1 MPRVKLF
8 IKEILIHEKEIDM
21 PDHLYQ
27 DYLNDELCLDSYIA
41 DQMDDTTVTESY
53 DWIHGEIEKA

>member
-21 PDHLYQ
+21 PDVLYQ
-27 DYLNDELCLDSYIA
+27 DYLNDELCVDSYVA
-41 DQMDDTTVTESY
+41 DQMDDTTVVESY
-53 DWIHGEIEKA
+53 DWIHGDIEKV